1 MNSFLNL
8 CKLYEH
14 NTSTLQID
22 RWTTSWGHTT
32 LNWKYLNCNTFW
44 ITHNICS
51 IISHVSK
58 LNYNCSEVKM
68 QLLHQSKVKITSSV
82 FSHKRNMKKKSK
94 ETVKNEQSNW
104 QLVVNF
110 ANRSPSLQT
119 TDNTMFASAEC
130 SLLVEGPTIYTVS
143 QKTVQTFLPELHQ
156 ISINC
161 ENTVFQKKGS
171 HQTLG
176 SNFVKS

>member
-1 MNSFLNL
+1 
-8 CKLYEH
+8 
-14 NTSTLQID
+14 
-22 RWTTSWGHTT
+22 
-32 LNWKYLNCNTFW
+32 
-44 ITHNICS
+44 
-51 IISHVSK
+51 
-58 LNYNCSEVKM
+58 
-68 QLLHQSKVKITSSV
+68 
-82 FSHKRNMKKKSK
+82 MKKKSK
-94 ETVKNEQSNW
+94 ETVKNEQSNC

-143 QKTVQTFLPELHQ
+143 QKTAQTFLSELHQ